1 MGSVLVSSVPEPYS
15 RNPERNDNVSAE
27 HVQVLGGVNDGMG
40 GLEESR
46 AVFKKHSREVG
57 DALLNLSG
65 IGTMTGE
72 PAKKDDERP
81 GYDPRGNEF
90 PAMIYHPEKG
100 EEIVNTRAELDQMLK
115 MGWREE
121 PYIKPQVA
129 LEDPKTEK
137 LMLQKQLKEKDGEI
151 ATLADKQSAMEREM
165 AELRAMIHAAAESK
179 SKK

>member
-1 MGSVLVSSVPEPYS
+1 M
-15 RNPERNDNVSAE
+15 SAE
-27 HVQVLGGVNDGMG
+27 HVSVLGGVNDGMG
-40 GLEESR
+40 GLEESQ

-65 IGTMTGE
+65 IGTVTGE
-72 PAKKDDERP
+72 PAKKDADRMP
-81 GYDPRGNEF
+81 YIHQDF

-100 EEIVNTRAELDQMLK
+100 EEIVNTKAELDQMLK

-151 ATLADKQSAMEREM
+151 ATLADKQAGLERQLE
-165 AELRAMIHAAAESK
+165 ELRAMIHAGVDAKA
-179 SKK
+179 KKN